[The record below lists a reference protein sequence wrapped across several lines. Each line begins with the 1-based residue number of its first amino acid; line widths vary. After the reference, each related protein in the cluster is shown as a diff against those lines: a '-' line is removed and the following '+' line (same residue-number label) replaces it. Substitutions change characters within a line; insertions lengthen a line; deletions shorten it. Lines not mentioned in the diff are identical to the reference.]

1 MQDSFCRAVSIF
13 SRSILTIC
21 NNWSSLEI
29 WMIEVKKFCKIE
41 QNTHIYICSIMIRG
55 NICCVLH
62 PPPAHCLLHSS
73 EYCLETMQTG
83 ALNLEA
89 FIASSCF
96 WIQALIHLMFL
107 CLHFFA
113 VKKKWLDF
121 DGKAD
126 NLFSYLLQ
134 YIWSPSHAQ
143 ICLWFTEQRHG
154 FLNRYA
160 VSKFKFKF

>member
-1 MQDSFCRAVSIF
+1 
-13 SRSILTIC
+13 
-21 NNWSSLEI
+21 
-29 WMIEVKKFCKIE
+29 MIEVKKFCKIE
-41 QNTHIYICSIMIRG
+41 QNTHTYICSIMIRG

-113 VKKKWLDF
+113 VKKKNMIGLRW
-121 DGKAD
+121 
-126 NLFSYLLQ
+126 
-134 YIWSPSHAQ
+134 
-143 ICLWFTEQRHG
+143 
-154 FLNRYA
+154 
-160 VSKFKFKF
+160 